1 MAPTPT
7 EKNDW
12 SIQMNSDKRIQN
24 LVLVAL
30 FAALTLMGTMIKI
43 PLPTGAFIHFG
54 NSVVLL
60 AVLLGGIGF
69 FVFDILNGFAAEA
82 PYFLVESFVVG
93 AAAYVAFSIFK
104 RKPTR
109 IWQVIIIGICAGI
122 AKFVMSVIKAT
133 VMAMIAG
140 AQLKPAFFAALATM
154 PATVINIFSTI
165 LIVSLVYFPLRR
177 AMQLIFHNQPV

>member
-1 MAPTPT
+1 
-7 EKNDW
+7 
-12 SIQMNSDKRIQN
+12 MNSDKRIQN

-60 AVLLGGIGF
+60 AVLLVSYWQGALAGGLGF
-69 FVFDILNGFAAEA
+69 FIFDILNGFAAEA

-93 AAAYVAFSIFK
+93 AAAYAAFSLFK
-104 RKPTR
+104 HKPTR
-109 IWQVIIIGICAGI
+109 IHQVVVIGFCAGV
-122 AKFVMSVIKAT
+122 AKFIMSVIKAT
-133 VMAMIAG
+133 IMAMIAG

-154 PATVINIFSTI
+154 PATIINIFSTI